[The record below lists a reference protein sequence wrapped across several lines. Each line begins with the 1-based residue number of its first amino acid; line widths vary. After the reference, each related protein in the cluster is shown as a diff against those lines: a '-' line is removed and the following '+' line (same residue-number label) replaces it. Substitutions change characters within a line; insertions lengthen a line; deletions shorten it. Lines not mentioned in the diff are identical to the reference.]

1 MKHLGN
7 PVHLAWT
14 ALAVLGL
21 TLLARPVAAQ
31 SPAPCD
37 TGFLHGQVDSDGQT
51 MLYVVYVP
59 RDYTPD
65 KQWPVIL
72 FLHGGGTAGDDG
84 FYPVFSTLPLQGPY
98 PDPIASKRTV
108 AGSLGVAVM
117 RYPQRFPCLV
127 VFPQQRSGNEWV
139 GHKQAQALQA
149 LEQVVVKYNGD
160 RSRLYLTGLSGGG
173 HGTWKMASDYPDL
186 FAAIIPISGRID
198 GLGSPATMA
207 PRLKSLPTWVFHG
220 DRDSF
225 NSVQSSR
232 EMVAAIRAAG
242 NPNIRYTEYPGVDH
256 NAWDPA
262 YNDPEVIEWLLAQ
275 KR

>member
-1 MKHLGN
+1 MRHLGN

-31 SPAPCD
+31 SPAPGD
-37 TGFLHGQVDSDGQT
+37 TGFLHGKVEAVEANGTT

-117 RYPQRFPCLV
+117 RYPERFPCLV

-149 LEQVVVKYNGD
+149 LEQVVVRYNGD

-173 HGTWKMASDYPDL
+173 HGTWKMAADYPDR
-186 FAAIIPISGRID
+186 FAAIIPICGW
-198 GLGSPATMA
+198 GSPATMA
-207 PRLKSLPTWVFHG
+207 PRLKSLPIWVFHG
-220 DRDSF
+220 DRDSMVP
-225 NSVQSSR
+225 VQDSR
-232 EMVAAIRAAG
+232 AMVAAIRAAG
-242 NPNIRYTEYPGVDH
+242 NPNIRYTEYPGLDH
-256 NAWDPA
+256 NAWDA
-262 YNDPEVIEWLLAQ
+262 TYNDPKVIEWLLAQ